1 MLDSSIVFFLDSNW
15 AWSKHS
21 QVSTLAGCFG
31 WRSRQPFATCKLS
44 SKWTHNSDDSMI
56 VLSEEKCSFSPLG
69 NLIGNGPG
77 WLYKNG
83 SCGKPQKW
91 VTPCYP
97 PKSWDPPSPVV
108 FSWSPGEGS
117 DGASGGGSA
126 TCWGC
131 GFTLTSPGFV
141 QGCSRWCGWFSQGE
155 HFSWEH
161 VREHPLESLE
171 IGNIFCNPYDNP
183 IRWWLRMVPDL
194 GFTYEVKAP

>member
-131 GFTLTSPGFV
+131 AASPWLPLGLFKDV
-141 QGCSRWCGWFSQGE
+141 QGDVADFHKGSI
-155 HFSWEH
+155 
-161 VREHPLESLE
+161 SL
-171 IGNIFCNPYDNP
+171 GNMFAN
-183 IRWWLRMVPDL
+183 IR
-194 GFTYEVKAP
+194 